1 MMELPGLN
9 HVFKQSK
16 DAMRE
21 HTSEVDCSGGLMSAK
36 SYVSRELNRVL
47 SAKSYV
53 MGADLAAVP

>member
-9 HVFKQSK
+9 HVFKQFK

-21 HTSEVDCSGGLMSAK
+21 HTSEVDCGGPVSAKLYVMGAELNRDMSAK
-36 SYVSRELNRVL
+36 SYP
-47 SAKSYV
+47 